1 MKGGEPAQYISEKK
15 AIELADTWLVAD
27 YFDDFRCKCGD
38 CRHSCCG
45 GWRIAVGEEEYFRI
59 IGMDCSDELH
69 HKIEGAFVRPEFP
82 TKERYMLME
91 ADWTGRC
98 RMLGEDGLCM
108 LQKECG
114 EDAITEVCRVYPR
127 SYKSENGKYNACCSA
142 SCEAVVERLLR
153 TQPLT
158 FRTES
163 EEQISH
169 GKHVKP
175 EISEKQDIDI
185 NTLFGEVVKVLQNR
199 TISLAGRIGI
209 IAGKTGLD
217 FSEHGIRTKIEKE
230 GLYNTILPILEE
242 FGEEA
247 PSSSTY
253 VEEFKKRY
261 SQRSSEESKKKSSQD
276 GAEESPK
283 NSSLSSAEDTCRTF
297 EEKFEADRKAFE
309 EAFPDWSSYFENLIC
324 NNMLYSS
331 FPAVDHRVEPREAI
345 FGLSLQYTLLRVM
358 CICHTAEC
366 GYTME
371 NLVDVIAEVYHVVE
385 HTAFYYNS
393 MVLLNR

>member
-1 MKGGEPAQYISEKK
+1 MLLCAGPKEKK
-15 AIELADTWLVAD
+15 ATYLENTWLVAD
-27 YFDDFRCKCGD
+27 YFDDFKCKCGE

-45 GWRIAVGEEEYFRI
+45 GWRIAVGEEEYYRM
-59 IGMDCSDELH
+59 IGMECSEALH
-69 HKIEGAFVRPEFP
+69 AKIEAAFVRPKFP
-82 TKERYMLME
+82 TRERYMLME

-127 SYKSENGKYNACCSA
+127 SLKSENGRNNACCSA

-153 TQPLT
+153 KEPLR

-163 EEQISH
+163 EEQMSH
-169 GKHVKP
+169 GKPVRP
-175 EISEKQDIDI
+175 EITEQKDVDI
-185 NTLFGEVVKVLQNR
+185 NELFAEVIEILQNR
-199 TISLAGRIGI
+199 SMSLAERIGRI
-209 IAGKTGLD
+209 ASKTGID
-217 FSEHGIRTKIEKE
+217 FEKHGIKASIDHK
-230 GLYNTILPILEE
+230 GLYNTILPIIEE

-253 VEEFKKRY
+253 VEEFRHRY
-261 SQRSSEESKKKSSQD
+261 GD
-276 GAEESPK
+276 DTAEGNTAK
-283 NSSLSSAEDTCRTF
+283 NHDEAF
-297 EEKFEADRKAFE
+297 NEKFERDRMAFE
-309 EAFPDWSSYFENLIC
+309 KAFPDWSSYFENLIC

-331 FPAVDHRVEPREAI
+331 FPAVDSRVKPSEAI
-345 FGLSLQYTLLRVM
+345 FGLGLQYTLLRVM

-366 GYTME
+366 GFTME
-371 NLVDVIAEVYHVVE
+371 SLVDVTAEIYHVVE

-393 MVLLNR
+393 VVLLGH